1 MKRAVFMLKAVM
13 HIWLIFQFIVNC
25 KKKYIIFSMHLFFVF
40 FSSSIESLLSQA
52 VFVIINYNKKIVKQL
67 NILCF
72 NLVRETLL
80 EFIQGADIGDGTP
93 PLRF

>member
-1 MKRAVFMLKAVM
+1 
-13 HIWLIFQFIVNC
+13 
-25 KKKYIIFSMHLFFVF
+25 MHLFFVF

-52 VFVIINYNKKIVKQL
+52 VFGIINYNKKIVKQL

-80 EFIQGADIGDGTP
+80 EFIPGADIGDGTP
-93 PLRF
+93 TPEVLRE